1 MKKSFKKIE
10 EMNYYEILNVRPSA
24 SQQDIQKAYEIGKS
38 AYHISSIAHYSL
50 IKEEERRFMSDKI
63 EEAFQTLGNEDQRE
77 KYDIAVRMNLSDL
90 QANTFFRSTIQKM
103 IIEDGDEKYGLWKKI
118 RELFSSKKN

>member
-1 MKKSFKKIE
+1 
-10 EMNYYEILNVRPSA
+10 
-24 SQQDIQKAYEIGKS
+24 
-38 AYHISSIAHYSL
+38 
-50 IKEEERRFMSDKI
+50 MSDKI